1 MEAQEKKVARF
12 DCTCYGCR
20 GILVKPSQ
28 IWHKDQVR
36 TMERETHYFSK
47 ETMRFFSSRIV
58 DFRPVIVSRPDVAW
72 LSVLVSSRYGYE
84 GASRYYEIVYLCP
97 YGHAVRDTEVQY
109 ESVRQAR
116 KAWDNL
122 PAPVCK
128 CHGCTLDK
136 EGRA

>member
-1 MEAQEKKVARF
+1 MEETRTRF
-12 DCTCYGCR
+12 ECSCKGCR
-20 GILVKPSQ
+20 NYPTRPAEVWQASQ
-28 IWHKDQVR
+28 IPGK
-36 TMERETHYFSK
+36 EGETHYFSK

-58 DFRPVIVSRPDVAW
+58 DFRAVKVSRPDIAW

-97 YGHAVRDTEVQY
+97 YGNVVRDTDTEY
-109 ESVRQAR
+109 KSVRQAR

-122 PAPVCK
+122 PAPICN
-128 CHGCTLDK
+128 CHGCQLDK